1 MLTLAQ
7 PLALLL
13 LPVLPLA
20 ALLRRRAE
28 GRGALGLPDLALARA
43 AGEASLAARLPSLAR
58 YLGLA
63 LAIIA
68 LAGPALPPKTPVYL
82 GRGVDIMLAIDL
94 SESMGA
100 MDMRLGERTVTRL
113 EAVTEA
119 AARFAAARPGD
130 RIGLVAFGS
139 RAYTVIPPTTDRAAL
154 TQALSRLDVGAAG
167 RKTAMG
173 DALGLAAK
181 RLAEGPGLS
190 RVAVVFGDGRSNAGE
205 IDPETAAGAAAGRGV
220 RVFAVGVGGDEPAA
234 FLVSHPLLG
243 RQIVYEKAPVDTVA
257 LTAMAQAGGG
267 EFFRAEDAAGLA
279 RTTRAI
285 DAMEPSDI
293 VVRTREAAP
302 LAPGLAALAVGLLTV
317 WAALAATRFL
327 RLP

>member
-1 MLTLAQ
+1 MLTLAH

-13 LPVLPLA
+13 LLALPAGL
-20 ALLRRRAE
+20 LLRRRADR
-28 GRGALGLPDLALARA
+28 RGALGLPDLAMARA
-43 AGEASLAARLPSLAR
+43 AGQASLATRLPALAR
-58 YLGLA
+58 HLGII
-63 LAIIA
+63 LAIVA
-68 LAGPALPPKTPVYL
+68 LAGPARPPQAPVYL
-82 GRGVDIMLAIDL
+82 GRGVDIMLAMDL

-119 AARFAAARPGD
+119 AARFAQSRPGD

-139 RAYTVIPPTTDRAAL
+139 RAYTVIPPTIDRAAL
-154 TQALSRLDVGAAG
+154 TQALSRLEVGAAG

-181 RLAEGPGLS
+181 RLTEGPGLS

-205 IDPETAAGAAAGRGV
+205 IDPETAARAAAGRGV

-243 RQIVYEKAPVDTVA
+243 RQIVYEKAPVDAAA

-267 EFFRAEDAAGLA
+267 EFFRAEDAAGLT

-293 VVRTREAAP
+293 VVRPREAVP
-302 LAPGLAALAVGLLTV
+302 LAPGLAALAVGLLSV
-317 WAALAATRFL
+317 WAGLTATRFL